1 MKFQVHRLVGL
12 SDAMIAIIM
21 TIMVLELPLPQ
32 QFTTSTIIELLRVI
46 VVYFATFMI
55 VAIHWYMQSNL
66 LKSLEKTTGKVVW
79 CNTLYL
85 FFLSLMPLFT
95 RLMIENPQEIFP
107 AVGYNIVY
115 LLLRATFGYMADCVL
130 QQSLSQE
137 RLEKIAKKKNN
148 QKRYWI
154 LFGITFAGEI
164 SILGLS
170 LVWPFVSI
178 ICLIVFPISISLVG
192 MLIKTSANME
202 I

>member
-1 MKFQVHRLVGL
+1 MRFPIHRLVGL

-32 QFTTSTIIELLRVI
+32 HFTASAIIELVRI
-46 VVYFATFMI
+46 IFVYFATFMI

-66 LKSLEKTTGKVVW
+66 LKLLEKTTGKVVW

-137 RLEKIAKKKNN
+137 RLEEIYQKKKN

-154 LFGITFAGEI
+154 LFGVTFVGEL
-164 SILGLS
+164 SIFGLS
-170 LVWPFVSI
+170 LIWPFVST

-192 MLIKTSANME
+192 MLIKSSADME
-202 I
+202 D

>member
-1 MKFQVHRLVGL
+1 MRFPVHRLVGL

-32 QFTTSTIIELLRVI
+32 HFTASTIMELVRI
-46 VVYFATFMI
+46 IFVYFATFMI

-66 LKSLEKTTGKVVW
+66 LKLLEKTTGKVVW

-137 RLEKIAKKKNN
+137 RLEKIAQKKKN

-154 LFGITFAGEI
+154 LFGATFIGEL

-170 LVWPFVSI
+170 LIWPFIST

-192 MLIKTSANME
+192 MLIKSSADTE
-202 I
+202 D

>member
-1 MKFQVHRLVGL
+1 
-12 SDAMIAIIM
+12 MIAIIM

>member
-1 MKFQVHRLVGL
+1 MRFPVHRLVGL

-32 QFTTSTIIELLRVI
+32 DFTPSAIMELVRVI
-46 VVYFATFMI
+46 FVYFATFMI
-55 VAIHWYMQSNL
+55 VAIHWYMQSSL

-79 CNTLYL
+79 YNILYL

-107 AVGYNIVY
+107 AIGYNVVY
-115 LLLRATFGYMADCVL
+115 LLLRATFGCMADSVL
-130 QQSLSQE
+130 KQFLSQKHLNE
-137 RLEKIAKKKNN
+137 IEQKKKN

-154 LFGITFAGEI
+154 LLGITFVGEL

-170 LVWPFVSI
+170 LIWPFISI
-178 ICLIVFPISISLVG
+178 ICLIIFPISISLAG
-192 MLIKTSANME
+192 MLIKPYNN
-202 I
+202 IID

>member
-1 MKFQVHRLVGL
+1 MRFPVHRLVGL

-32 QFTTSTIIELLRVI
+32 HFTTETIMELARVI
-46 VVYFATFMI
+46 LVYFATFMI

-66 LKSLEKTTGKVVW
+66 LKPLKRTNGKVVW

-85 FFLSLMPLFT
+85 FILSLMPLFT
-95 RLMIENPQEIFP
+95 KMMIENPYEVIP
-107 AVGYNIVY
+107 ALGYNIVY
-115 LLLRATFGYMADCVL
+115 LLLRAVFGCMANCVL
-130 QQSLSQE
+130 KQSLSQKQ
-137 RLEKIAKKKNN
+137 LEGIAQKREN
-148 QKRYWI
+148 QKHYWI
-154 LFGITFAGEI
+154 LFGVTLAGEL

-170 LVWPFVSI
+170 FIWPFVSI

-192 MLIKTSANME
+192 MFIKPSTD